1 VGEGVAVSRDDR
13 EAAARSVEEKSEER
27 RVRTETLTSP
37 FYSWSRL
44 WAWSGPSGPRPFFRR
59 RAL

>member
-1 VGEGVAVSRDDR
+1 VGEGAAVSRGER
-13 EAAARSVEEKSEER
+13 EAAARSVGEESEER

-44 WAWSGPSGPRPFFRR
+44 WAWPGPSGPRPFFRR
-59 RAL
+59 WAL